1 MRMKRYIGII
11 ASAGIVALG
20 IVGCGGS
27 SDTTPAYAQKVA
39 VNEEV
44 ARKAMSIFN
53 PGYINMN
60 MVASAEE
67 KKQAQVLT
75 PEAFRDALV
84 EKIGLRDPHQA
95 DAGISIMEPV
105 GEPDI
110 NETVDCH
117 YSGSYHRERV
127 SIRNASDQL
136 LSKYELVVYTDCIH
150 NVDLEDPE
158 GESDTLHY
166 IFSGSIL
173 ENKVNTYSA
182 DRNTSTATVE
192 EKDVKFK
199 IERIADGM
207 LLYEASGN
215 FVYEESSDKT
225 VNVEIENM
233 YYDGKWEDREYN
245 STGGLDWGMVF
256 EAKAFRGIDEEIV
269 SPSKN
274 TKEWNGYIAI
284 TNELNASKNYY
295 LYADDFVSVYED
307 EDIEKETYN
316 GVLGINCFGGAVE
329 FATSSSWDTDESI
342 AEVASLDAGMQ
353 AEVQESGRTPFSGK
367 TVITGKESS
376 VTIQFG
382 LNDEG
387 KAYGKFI
394 VDGVE
399 SAPMRRSDMKSALCH
414 ETEY

>member
-1 MRMKRYIGII
+1 MKRYIGII
-11 ASAGIVALG
+11 ASAGIAALG

-27 SDTTPAYAQKVA
+27 SDATPAYAQKVA

-44 ARKAMSIFN
+44 ARKTMSMFT
-53 PGYINMN
+53 PGEVKMN
-60 MVASAEE
+60 IASAEE

-84 EKIGLRDPHQA
+84 EKIGLKDHHRPNT
-95 DAGISIMEPV
+95 GISIMEPV

-127 SIRNASDQL
+127 SIRNASNQL
-136 LSKYELVVYTDCIH
+136 LSKYELMVYTNCIH
-150 NVDLEDPE
+150 NVDLEDPD
-158 GESDTLHY
+158 GESDTLYY
-166 IFSGSIL
+166 IFNGSML

-182 DRNTSTATVE
+182 DHNTSTYSFE
-192 EKDVKFK
+192 GKDFESK

-207 LLYEASGN
+207 LLSEESGS
-215 FVYEESSDKT
+215 FVEEESSDMT
-225 VNVEIENM
+225 LNVEIRNNVM
-233 YYDGKWEDREYN
+233 NGKWVYKEYN
-245 STGGLDWGMVF
+245 STGGLEESGIF
-256 EAKAFRGIDEEIV
+256 EAKSFRGSYEERM
-269 SPSKN
+269 SPSKD
-274 TKEWNGYIAI
+274 TQEWNGYIAI
-284 TNELNASKNYY
+284 TNELNASRSFY

-329 FATSSSWDTDESI
+329 FATSSSWDTNGSI
-342 AEVASLDAGMQ
+342 AEVAPLDAGMP
-353 AEVQESGRTPFSGK
+353 AEAEESGRTPFSGK

-399 SAPMRRSDMKSALCH
+399 SAPMRRSDMKSELCH
-414 ETEY
+414 EAEY